1 MRFGTRCPL
10 CLVLALALAG
20 SAACSPQVD
29 LSQLEVTEVTSG
41 YYDFGVVDGLN
52 KLVPSI
58 SFRLKNN
65 GSAPANRVA
74 LTVSFWQDGDDGELD
89 SKEVRGI
96 GGDDVPSGGTSDIV
110 LVRSSWGYTLQ
121 QPRAEL
127 FINSE
132 FKDFTAKIFA
142 KRSGKIVPIG
152 QFKIDQR
159 IIYQQPTAVP

>member
-1 MRFGTRCPL
+1 MRFGTRSL
-10 CLVLALALAG
+10 LLLVLGLALSG
-20 SAACSPQVD
+20 TAACGPQID
-29 LSQLEVTEVTSG
+29 LNQLEATEVTSG

-65 GSAPANRVA
+65 GTVPADRVA
-74 LTVSFWQDGDDGELD
+74 LTVSFWQDGKDGELD

-96 GGDDVPSGGTSDIV
+96 GAEDVPPGGLSDVV
-110 LVRSSWGYTLQ
+110 LVRSAWGYTLQ

-132 FKDFTAKIFA
+132 FKDFTAKLFA
-142 KRSGKIVPIG
+142 KRGGKIVPIG

>member
-1 MRFGTRCPL
+1 MRFGSRFPL
-10 CLVLALALAG
+10 LVVGFALVG
-20 SAACSPQVD
+20 SAACGPQVD
-29 LSQLEVTEVTSG
+29 LARLEVTEITSG

-65 GSAPANRVA
+65 GTVPADRIA

-89 SKEVRGI
+89 SKEVRAI
-96 GGDDVPSGGTSDIV
+96 GAAEVPPGGSSDVV
-110 LVRSSWGYTLQ
+110 LVRSAWGYKLQ

-142 KRSGKIVPIG
+142 KRGGKIVPIG